1 MKYSFKIG
9 SVWNIPIELHFTFLL
24 LILAVFLLSLP
35 SLQFYTFFI
44 VLFLFVFVVFHELAH
59 SILARH
65 YGIKVRKI
73 VLYPIGGVSEIEEIP
88 DNPSQEWRIAIAGP
102 LISLVIGFILLG
114 VSLLLSPNLLSRILL
129 FSPTTGEFL
138 FDLALL
144 NILLGVFNLIPAFP
158 MDGGRAFR
166 AILADRMKFS
176 DATRYA
182 VNLGKIF
189 GFVMIVSGFFVN
201 FFLIIVGLFVY
212 LGASEEGEQTIIS
225 TKLVDVRVKDV
236 MQSEV
241 GRVGPK
247 QTILEALE
255 VMFKN
260 RYHDI
265 LVEDE
270 GVLAGIVSWNEL
282 MKIASDQRGDL
293 LIEQMP
299 LLKISINEDESILE
313 ANKII
318 HKEKIGLIPVVKKG
332 DPYKTVG
339 VITGEAITKAFEQAK
354 NR

>member
-1 MKYSFKIG
+1 
-9 SVWNIPIELHFTFLL
+9 
-24 LILAVFLLSLP
+24 
-35 SLQFYTFFI
+35 
-44 VLFLFVFVVFHELAH
+44 
-59 SILARH
+59 
-65 YGIKVRKI
+65 
-73 VLYPIGGVSEIEEIP
+73 
-88 DNPSQEWRIAIAGP
+88 
-102 LISLVIGFILLG
+102 
-114 VSLLLSPNLLSRILL
+114 
-129 FSPTTGEFL
+129 
-138 FDLALL
+138 
-144 NILLGVFNLIPAFP
+144 